1 MDIAFSILL
10 GLSNIL
16 YFIYEMLMFTGVSI
30 LFIQNSDSER
40 YEIFKSVIL
49 NSNNYC
55 KDVTVEIGWKC
66 AEIATVT
73 NMFYRKQVIPTIHY
87 LTNDYFRYP
96 ILLIKDGEEL
106 INIKNIDS
114 HQLDVQEY
122 DLLFYTDYSENDP
135 KKNYTIISETGIK
148 DIKSPIDNKSD
159 INFIIFQLTNRFGAK
174 FDINLKE
181 PKNFLLKNN
190 VLKYSFFK
198 WYMKKVYNRPLSNDY
213 TVNYM
218 SQDMSTVSLKSPFF
232 IKFGEDGV
240 TSFSSKPDPNQ
251 IPELST
257 DENDE
262 NDEESEYESEYE
274 SYDESEDKSDVV
286 SADESEHNSDI
297 ESEDK
302 SDVESGDE
310 SDHKSDNESE
320 LSTTDEE
327 ENDKGPTFCSHE
339 CVLRARQNLNNEKNQ
354 VKSDKK
360 ADENVDEISEQTFDI
375 DFSKNLVTSI
385 LKTEQQKQHQE

>member
-1 MDIAFSILL
+1 MDIAFSILM

-40 YEIFKSVIL
+40 HEIFKSVIL

-55 KDVTVEIGWKC
+55 NDITVEIGWKC

-96 ILLIKDGEEL
+96 ILLIKDGEEVM
-106 INIKNIDS
+106 NIKNIDS
-114 HQLDVQEY
+114 YQLDELEY

-262 NDEESEYESEYE
+262 ESESEYESEYE
-274 SYDESEDKSDVV
+274 S
-286 SADESEHNSDI
+286 EHK
-297 ESEDK
+297 SEDK

-339 CVLRARQNLNNEKNQ
+339 CVLRARQNLNNERNQ
-354 VKSDKK
+354 VKSDKESYEPVH
-360 ADENVDEISEQTFDI
+360 DISEQTFDI

-385 LKTEQQKQHQE
+385 LNTEQQKQHQE

>member
-1 MDIAFSILL
+1 
-10 GLSNIL
+10 
-16 YFIYEMLMFTGVSI
+16 MLMFTGVSI
-30 LFIQNSDSER
+30 LFIRNSDSER

-96 ILLIKDGEEL
+96 ILLIKDGEEVM
-106 INIKNIDS
+106 NIKNIDS
-114 HQLDVQEY
+114 YQLDELEY

-240 TSFSSKPDPNQ
+240 TSFS
-251 IPELST
+251 IPELSSDEK
-257 DENDE
+257 DENNE

-274 SYDESEDKSDVV
+274 SYDESEHKSDVV
-286 SADESEHNSDI
+286 SADESEQNSDI
-297 ESEDK
+297 ESAH
-302 SDVESGDE
+302 ESE
-310 SDHKSDNESE
+310 HKSDIESVDELADESE
-320 LSTTDEE
+320 LSNTDEE
-327 ENDKGPTFCSHE
+327 EDDKGPTFCSHA
-339 CVLRARQNLNNEKNQ
+339 CVLRARQNLNNERDKVKN
-354 VKSDKK
+354 DKELNEPLE
-360 ADENVDEISEQTFDI
+360 DISEETFNT
-375 DFSKNLVTSI
+375 DFSKNLLSTI
-385 LKTEQQKQHQE
+385 IKTEQQKQHQE

>member
-1 MDIAFSILL
+1 MDIAFSILM

-40 YEIFKSVIL
+40 HEIFKNVIL

-55 KDVTVEIGWKC
+55 NDITVEIGWKC

-106 INIKNIDS
+106 MNIKNIDS

-262 NDEESEYESEYE
+262 ESESEYESEY
-274 SYDESEDKSDVV
+274 
-286 SADESEHNSDI
+286 

-310 SDHKSDNESE
+310 SDHKSDNESDNESGNESDHKSDNESE
-320 LSTTDEE
+320 LSNTDEE

-339 CVLRARQNLNNEKNQ
+339 CVLRARQNLNNERNQ
-354 VKSDKK
+354 VKSDKESYEPVH
-360 ADENVDEISEQTFDI
+360 DISEQTFDI

-385 LKTEQQKQHQE
+385 LNTEQQKQHQE

>member
-96 ILLIKDGEEL
+96 ILLIKDGEEVM
-106 INIKNIDS
+106 NIKNIDS
-114 HQLDVQEY
+114 YQLDELEY

-218 SQDMSTVSLKSPFF
+218 SQDMSTVTLKSPFF

-262 NDEESEYESEYE
+262 ESESEYESEY
-274 SYDESEDKSDVV
+274 
-286 SADESEHNSDI
+286 

-310 SDHKSDNESE
+310 SDHKSDNESDNESGNESDHKSDNESE
-320 LSTTDEE
+320 LSNTDEE
-327 ENDKGPTFCSHE
+327 ENDKGPTFCSHA
-339 CVLRARQNLNNEKNQ
+339 CVLRARQNLNNERNQ
-354 VKSDKK
+354 VKSDKESYEPVH
-360 ADENVDEISEQTFDI
+360 DISEQTFDI

>member
-1 MDIAFSILL
+1 MDIAFSILQGSL
-10 GLSNIL
+10 NIL

-96 ILLIKDGEEL
+96 ILLIKDGEEVM
-106 INIKNIDS
+106 NIKNIDS
-114 HQLDVQEY
+114 YQLDELEY

-240 TSFSSKPDPNQ
+240 TSFS
-251 IPELST
+251 IPELSSDEK
-257 DENDE
+257 DENNE

-274 SYDESEDKSDVV
+274 SYDESEHKSDVV
-286 SADESEHNSDI
+286 SADESEQNSDI
-297 ESEDK
+297 ESAH
-302 SDVESGDE
+302 ESE
-310 SDHKSDNESE
+310 HKSDIESVDESE
-320 LSTTDEE
+320 LSNTDEE
-327 ENDKGPTFCSHE
+327 EDDKGPTFCSHA
-339 CVLRARQNLNNEKNQ
+339 CVLRARQNLNNERDKVKN
-354 VKSDKK
+354 DKELNEPLE
-360 ADENVDEISEQTFDI
+360 DISEETFNT
-375 DFSKNLVTSI
+375 DFSKNLLSTI
-385 LKTEQQKQHQE
+385 IKTEQQKQHQE

>member
-106 INIKNIDS
+106 MNIKNIDS

-218 SQDMSTVSLKSPFF
+218 SQDMSTVTLKSPFF

-262 NDEESEYESEYE
+262 ESESEYESEY
-274 SYDESEDKSDVV
+274 
-286 SADESEHNSDI
+286 

-320 LSTTDEE
+320 LSNTDEE
-327 ENDKGPTFCSHE
+327 ENDKGPTFCSYE

-385 LKTEQQKQHQE
+385 LNTEQQKQHQE